1 MNQLHLQYL
10 ASPEWAARLESDL
23 LPWIERVA
31 TLGDDVLEIGPGPG
45 MTTDILRHRAPRVTA
60 IELDAALAGSLAARL
75 SGSNV
80 DVHVGDA
87 RALPF
92 VSNRFSSATCFS
104 VMHHVPSAEHQ
115 DRVLAELLR
124 VLRPGAGFFATDA
137 RDTPLLRG
145 VHDDDT
151 FVPMPTDTLVERLE
165 RIGFVDI
172 DLELTEYELRVSAVK
187 PD

>member
-1 MNQLHLQYL
+1 MNQLHLQFL

-31 TLGDDVLEIGPGPG
+31 TLGDDVLEVGPGPG

-60 IELDAALAGSLAARL
+60 VELDAALAESLAARL

-80 DVHVGDA
+80 DVHRGDA

-92 VSNRFSSATCFS
+92 ASDRFSSATCFS
-104 VMHHVPSAEHQ
+104 VMHHVPTAESQ
-115 DRVLAELLR
+115 DRVLAEVLR

-137 RDTPLLRG
+137 RDTPLLRQA
-145 VHDDDT
+145 HHDDT
-151 FVPMPTDTLVERLE
+151 FVPLPTDTLVERLE
-165 RIGFVDI
+165 RIGFVDVK
-172 DLELTEYELRVSAVK
+172 LELTEYELRLSAVK
-187 PD
+187 PV